1 MVTNPSFFKLQPT
14 IQEHEELVWLAG
26 NLKLEVTKYS
36 RELYG
41 PGGVAHPGGGDDDD
55 DEDGGDEED
64 SKATPAINQGR
75 GGTSDY
81 LQFKTYMHKT

>member
-1 MVTNPSFFKLQPT
+1 MTN
-14 IQEHEELVWLAG
+14 
-26 NLKLEVTKYS
+26 YS

-41 PGGVAHPGGGDDDD
+41 PRGVAHPGGGDDD

-75 GGTSDY
+75 GGTIDY
-81 LQFKTYMHKT
+81 LQFKTYRHTTHSFFLFCFYVSMFFFSYSPW